1 VVSAISLS
9 NPIAGVN
16 LGTLGALPPMTLQPI
31 TYRGKL
37 VACATGTRCILSGE
51 LDSRPAGDSETT
63 FVLYMCA
70 YAGDVLRGELPGP
83 YTDQRAREFARAAL
97 IPEELLERPCPDP
110 QRTSI
115 ALGIPL
121 WELTA
126 SAPARGEGRNEQD

>member
-1 VVSAISLS
+1 
-9 NPIAGVN
+9 
-16 LGTLGALPPMTLQPI
+16 MRTLQPI
-31 TYRGKL
+31 IYRGEL
-37 VACATGTRCILSGE
+37 VACATATRCILSGK
-51 LDSRPAGDSETT
+51 LDSRPAGDPETT
-63 FVLYMCA
+63 FVLCMCA

-83 YTDQRAREFARAAL
+83 YADQRAREFARAAL

-126 SAPARGEGRNEQD
+126 GAPARKDQRKEQRRSRYFAVGDTT